1 MIIGHLDTF
10 SSGRISGWLGSFTGE
25 TFPFIT
31 ANGKPCRVI
40 CANLPRADVTNATG
54 LDAAT
59 GFIAEVPHSEYS
71 SIEFK
76 LYAISASGAK
86 LITSKSF
93 TGAAINPK
101 RFCSVFDAL
110 DIARQ
115 EHSVAIT
122 YRDAS
127 NEGIIRAYALYKIAA
142 SQRPAVIIAFDIELS
157 QPGLWQP
164 LINSDVKILVVPW
177 RERETYFN
185 LFKEIGFS
193 FNTVWICNADY
204 QVYELSRH
212 IANEKTCFI
221 QDMDYNLYS
230 HSHTDDSNSKF
241 AQLMGRSFFEKIP
254 QRSLSCA
261 TLSESSHSIMIRQA
275 RSQNAASADRQTDL
289 TQEVRVGYIGTITP
303 ETGLIAAAK
312 VIGFIN
318 RSHGYRIK
326 LCVRGIFLDT
336 AIKNELEC
344 LQCEVIE
351 GFDLCEMNHYVQYL
365 DVVITGFP
373 LDGASENETQHHVAP
388 LIGDALCNSRPV
400 LVPTTSAID
409 DLKNI
414 GGVYLFSQETFAEQL
429 TAAIKNVTTIALN
442 EHFSIEIN
450 YQKFKDLE
458 QQAKLQGPSYKE
470 LFGHVHQPVE
480 KKPIPDIFE
489 KENIVLVWKQHDA
502 GLYGRRVD
510 QIARSLANDKH
521 YKNVISLEI
530 ITKEQLRGYKENG
543 NKIESD
549 QQYIYSDYFNKQS
562 GLLQDG
568 IVFQTIL
575 SDDTE
580 NFSYDFNRFIIDKK
594 LFPTNTIF
602 ILFPAITE
610 FTQLLTLIDG
620 YKSISDIVD
629 NQLSWEA
636 HSHLPLLNQYLTFNC
651 FSENVIFNSEE
662 NLNFFISKG
671 LSPQKKVSF
680 VPNWYTLP
688 ISYTAP
694 LTAKEADLNILYSG
708 NMNDR
713 IDWQLLKSLHDNS
726 AENVRINLIG
736 TLDKASNELIVL
748 LETGYK
754 FVYHGPMRERDLLKF
769 ASTCKLAI
777 MPHTID
783 KHSTYMNPMKLNM
796 YSALGLC
803 CVSTNIPGIDKGNP
817 YLIICTSTQEFV
829 GKTIELLENAAVG
842 YRSDTPL
849 NTDRA
854 KIYIDTINSVA
865 HSSGSHQ
872 VNRNNPN

>member
-10 SSGRISGWLGSFTGE
+10 SNGCISGWLGSFTGE

-40 CANLPRADVTNATG
+40 CANLPRADVADATG
-54 LDAAT
+54 LHADA

-71 SIEFK
+71 TIEFK

-115 EHSVAIT
+115 ENSVAIT

-127 NEGIIRAYALYKIAA
+127 DEGIIRAYTLYKIVA
-142 SQRPAVIIAFDIELS
+142 SKRPSVIIAFDIELS

-212 IANEKTCFI
+212 IANERTCFI
-221 QDMDYNLYS
+221 QDMDHNIYS
-230 HSHTDDSNSKF
+230 HSHSDDSNRKF

-261 TLSESSHSIMIRQA
+261 TLSENSHSIMVRQA
-275 RSQNAASADRQTDL
+275 RSQNADNADRQTDL

-318 RSHGYRIK
+318 RNNGYRIK
-326 LCVRGIFLDT
+326 LCVRGIFSDT
-336 AIKNELEC
+336 AIKNELER
-344 LQCEVIE
+344 LQCDVIE
-351 GFDLCEMNHYVQYL
+351 GFDLCEMNRYVQNL
-365 DVVITGFP
+365 DAVITGFP
-373 LDGASENETQHHVAP
+373 LDGASENKTQHHVAP

-400 LVPTTSAID
+400 LVPTTSAING
-409 DLKNI
+409 LEKTAGI
-414 GGVYLFSQETFAEQL
+414 YLFNQETFTNSL
-429 TAAIKNVTTIALN
+429 TTAITNSTRINLS
-442 EHFSIEIN
+442 EDFSIEVN
-450 YQKFKDLE
+450 YQIFNELE
-458 QQAKLQGPSYKE
+458 QQAKQQGPSYKE
-470 LFGHVHQPVE
+470 LFFHPHQPVE
-480 KKPIPDIFE
+480 KTPLSADFE

-530 ITKEQLRGYKENG
+530 ITKEQLRGYKENS

-549 QQYIYSDYFNKQS
+549 QQYIYSDYFDKQS

-568 IVFQTIL
+568 IIFQTIL

-580 NFSYDFNRFIIDKK
+580 NFSYDFNRFIIEKK

-636 HSHLPLLNQYLTFNC
+636 HSHLPLLNQYLTFNY
-651 FSENVIFNSEE
+651 FSENIIFNSEE

-671 LSPQKKVSF
+671 LSPNESVSF

-688 ISYTAP
+688 ITYTAP
-694 LTAKEADLNILYSG
+694 STAKGAYLNILYSG

-713 IDWQLLKSLHDNS
+713 IDWQLLKSLHDNT

-736 TLDKASNELIVL
+736 TLDQASNELIAL
-748 LETGYK
+748 LEAGHK
-754 FVYHGPMRERDLLKF
+754 FIYHGPMRERDLLKF
-769 ASTCKLAI
+769 ASTCNLAI

-783 KHSTYMNPMKLNM
+783 KHSTFMNPMKLNM
-796 YSALGLC
+796 YSTLGLC
-803 CVSTNIPGIDKGNP
+803 CVSTNIPGIDKENP
-817 YLIICTSTQEFV
+817 YLTICTNTQEFI
-829 GKTIELLENAAVG
+829 GKTIELLENVAA
-842 YRSDTPL
+842 SDSADAPL

-854 KIYIDTINSVA
+854 KMYIDIINGIA
-865 HSSGSHQ
+865 
-872 VNRNNPN
+872 NR